1 MSKTKTKKAPTQSK
15 PTKAAKKPAAKSKKA
30 AEAPAEVVT
39 QTGVCPKGGDH
50 EWKTED
56 GKRFCEKCF
65 EPGDDA
71 KAAEASAEPEV
82 AEAPVTEQPAV
93 AKAEAPTT
101 EQPTAEQPASDQPV
115 AEAGGK
121 KRKAK
126 KTSEPKADGKLSAI
140 DAAAKVLSEAGQPM
154 NTKEMI
160 TAMAEKGLWS
170 SPGGKTP
177 AATLYS
183 AILREITTKGA
194 EARFQKTERGKFAVR
209 GA

>member
-1 MSKTKTKKAPTQSK
+1 MSKTKTKKAPSQSK
-15 PTKAAKKPAAKSKKA
+15 PTKAAKKPAAKAKKTA
-30 AEAPAEVVT
+30 QAPAEVAV
-39 QTGVCPKGGDH
+39 QAGVCPKGGDH

-71 KAAEASAEPEV
+71 APVAEASAEV
-82 AEAPVTEQPAV
+82 AIATVDQPTAD
-93 AKAEAPTT
+93 
-101 EQPTAEQPASDQPV
+101 QPTAEQPTGEQLPADQPA
-115 AEAGGK
+115 AETTGK

-126 KTSEPKADGKLSAI
+126 APSEPRTDAKLSAI
-140 DAAAKVLSEAGQPM
+140 DAAAKVLTEAGQPM

-160 TAMAEKGLWS
+160 TTMAEKGYWT

-183 AILREITTKGA
+183 AILREITTKAGD
-194 EARFQKTERGKFAVR
+194 ARFQKTERGKFAVR